1 MFFCVNYIL
10 LIGKMAI
17 TRKRQNPRTAKT
29 ATQKKQIRPHA
40 VSVNTEIH
48 HKQNTTSAR
57 RDFFKSLVSVHI
69 Q

>member
-1 MFFCVNYIL
+1 
-10 LIGKMAI
+10 MAI